1 MVPASCD
8 VSPDRFTIGA
18 KAYGRV
24 GGGTARAWQRG
35 TATRT
40 TTSAESGDAA
50 AHSGLG
56 YFRQKKPIAHRAQV
70 LLVIRGHDH
79 APPAI
84 CGPHVQRTEAPRVSN
99 RVGNGQLL

>member
-24 GGGTARAWQRG
+24 GGGTARVWRRG

-56 YFRQKKPIAHRAQV
+56 YFRQKEAIAHISQIPLRHKRSQPWTTYHT
-70 LLVIRGHDH
+70 R
-79 APPAI
+79 PACPKN
-84 CGPHVQRTEAPRVSN
+84 CGPTCQ
-99 RVGNGQLL
+99 